1 MAKTTKALSGMA
13 KRKYFRDALLAEPA
27 VPPEAAERLAAR
39 FDHELT
45 QMRVRNHVSLRRPVT
60 PVASHI
66 NAAGRAPVAPSLP
79 EPVAP
84 AARQTPGQTSAF
96 DPHAFS
102 LIVVMTKQGSA
113 GLEKT
118 LAAIEDP
125 EHLRALARAQHVAI
139 DSALDQPSE
148 LRAAI
153 IAGTA
158 QRIADR
164 RAAAS

>member
-1 MAKTTKALSGMA
+1 MAKHTKASSGA
-13 KRKYFRDALLAEPA
+13 GKRKYFRDALRADPG
-27 VPPEAAERLAAR
+27 VSPEAAERLTDK
-39 FDHELT
+39 FDAELT
-45 QMRVRNHVSLRRPVT
+45 HLRVRKNT
-60 PVASHI
+60 GTANASAETFDEAEHE
-66 NAAGRAPVAPSLP
+66 ADAVP
-79 EPVAP
+79 
-84 AARQTPGQTSAF
+84 AF

-102 LIVVMTKQGSA
+102 LIVVMTKQGAA
-113 GLEKT
+113 GLDAK
-118 LAAIEDP
+118 LKAIDNA

-139 DSALDQPSE
+139 DGTVSALPD